1 MTLNLHSQN
10 LFDDAKQRI
19 GSFIESAIKK
29 EISWITLASILKEM
43 ANNLSKSKQMIE
55 IVLHI
60 LQSKLQDDPISNEDT
75 THEYISEESDC
86 QEPLKI
92 EFDEDGI
99 DPLKETPAIVEAEN
113 YTNFVCEFCD
123 KVFYLNIAY
132 KKHMKNHIHLMN
144 NIEESNKT
152 KLAETS
158 TKKSWEGKN
167 LKFLF

>member
-10 LFDDAKQRI
+10 LSDDAKQRI
-19 GSFIESAIKK
+19 GSFIEFAIKK

-43 ANNLSKSKQMIE
+43 ANKQMIE
-55 IVLHI
+55 IMLHI
-60 LQSKLQDDPISNEDT
+60 LQSKLHDHPISNEDT
-75 THEYISEESDC
+75 THEESDC

-167 LKFLF
+167 LRFLF